1 MHSFSG
7 IHNAVVIKCD
17 LPEFSQIEKIFSP
30 FLIFQRKCLKIVSL
44 EPSGATRQKNP
55 RGGGLNSLLSRRNLI
70 PMLYALNAHAA
81 GAVDMVAPARVILH

>member
-44 EPSGATRQKNP
+44 EPCGALKAKKSA
-55 RGGGLNSLLSRRNLI
+55 GRR
-70 PMLYALNAHAA
+70 
-81 GAVDMVAPARVILH
+81 VK